1 MEHVKAELGMHAAAG
16 RFLVEEH
23 FSCIA
28 YLRVTLTRVFYTA
41 KSQLGWGL
49 VGYMEA
55 DPDLVKEIHGLDI
68 EELGAH
74 KKRMMQH
81 TRCALPRE
89 LESFLI
95 CFS

>member
-1 MEHVKAELGMHAAAG
+1 MEYVKAELGMHAAAG
-16 RFLVEEH
+16 RFLVEDH

-28 YLRVTLTRVFYTA
+28 YLRVTLTRVFSTA

-49 VGYMEA
+49 VGYIEA
-55 DPDLVKEIHGLDI
+55 DPDFVKEIHGLDI
-68 EELGAH
+68 EELRAH
-74 KKRMMQH
+74 EKKMMQH
-81 TRCALPRE
+81 NRCAHPRG